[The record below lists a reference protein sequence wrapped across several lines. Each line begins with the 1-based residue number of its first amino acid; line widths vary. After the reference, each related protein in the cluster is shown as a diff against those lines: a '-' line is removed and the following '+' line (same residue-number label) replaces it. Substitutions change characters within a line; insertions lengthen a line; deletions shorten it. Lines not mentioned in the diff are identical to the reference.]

1 MCFTLLI
8 EMTASLCVGRDDPAR
23 QTTSETHPHPP
34 LRGTFSPWG
43 RRLFVRSGPLTF
55 PFPGGRFY
63 SYRAL
68 ILALMSLMTSE
79 ISGVVFLSFSM
90 RSME

>member
-34 LRGTFSPWG
+34 LRGTFS
-43 RRLFVRSGPLTF
+43 LQ
-55 PFPGGRFY
+55 GGR
-63 SYRAL
+63 SREEGEPQNL
-68 ILALMSLMTSE
+68 PP
-79 ISGVVFLSFSM
+79 
-90 RSME
+90 